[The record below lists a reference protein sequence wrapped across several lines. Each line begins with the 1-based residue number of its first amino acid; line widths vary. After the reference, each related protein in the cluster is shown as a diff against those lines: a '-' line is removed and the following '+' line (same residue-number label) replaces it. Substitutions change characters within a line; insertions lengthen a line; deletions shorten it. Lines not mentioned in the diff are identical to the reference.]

1 MRVLFQINHKNCQRT
16 INLYSTTIV
25 ERIFCAITS
34 HYLSSQFTIKT
45 MDYENY
51 YFWGM
56 HLLWWVIWVIVAF
69 WIFATPYTIP
79 GQRTKKDSPLDILNK
94 RLASGQITN
103 EEYQEKKKLI
113 KST

>member
-1 MRVLFQINHKNCQRT
+1 MKPTPT
-16 INLYSTTIV
+16 IIAKEPFIKVQSLYIP
-25 ERIFCAITS
+25 
-34 HYLSSQFTIKT
+34 SQFTIKT
-45 MDYENY
+45 MYYENY